1 MLPIVQGILNGD
13 KRSISRAI
21 SIIDNDESDSR
32 EIIQEIFTKTGRGR
46 TIGFTGAGGAG
57 KSTLIGK
64 LAHEFQKMG
73 HKVAVLAID
82 PSSPITGGAI
92 LGDRVR
98 MLSSIDDGIYMRS
111 MASRG
116 AEGGVSDS
124 LRNVIRI
131 LDAAGYDTILVESVG
146 AGQLEIEIS
155 RVVNITVV
163 LFTPNTGDGIQAIK
177 AGLTEIGDFYVVNK
191 SDLEGASLLYRIL
204 LDLIA
209 EGSNKQVLKCSAKT
223 GKGITELVM
232 LLHQS
237 LNQEKY
243 LQKERVMIES
253 ELQDMIL
260 NIMKEK
266 SMEIMLR
273 SRQYGE
279 YIKMI
284 LKKEIDPYSAA
295 AKFSDT
301 LLMCEEGVG
310 NKKWSKN

>member
-1 MLPIVQGILNGD
+1 MLPIVEGILKGD

-21 SIIDNDESDSR
+21 SIIDNDEPDSR
-32 EIIQEIFTKTGRGR
+32 GIIQEIFNKTGGGR

-64 LAHEFQKMG
+64 LAHEFQKMD
-73 HKVAVLAID
+73 HKVAVLAVD

-98 MLSSIDDGIYMRS
+98 MISSIDNGIYMRS

-155 RVVNITVV
+155 KVVNITVV

-191 SDLEGASLLYRIL
+191 SDLEGSSFMYSIL
-204 LDLIA
+204 LELIA
-209 EGSNKQVLKCSAKT
+209 EGSKKQVLKCSAKT
-223 GKGITELVM
+223 GTGIKELAM

-243 LQKERVMIES
+243 LQKERIMVES

-266 SMEIMLR
+266 SMEIMLQ
-273 SRQYGE
+273 SRQYSE

-295 AKFSDT
+295 AKFSDS
-301 LLMCEEGVG
+301 LLLCEGGVG
-310 NKKWSKN
+310 NKKWLKK

>member
-1 MLPIVQGILNGD
+1 MKGD

-21 SIIDNDESDSR
+21 SIIDNDEAESR
-32 EIIQEIFTKTGRGR
+32 GIIQEIFNKTGRGK

-64 LAHEFQKMG
+64 LAGEFQRMG
-73 HKVAVLAID
+73 HRVAVLAVD

-98 MLSSIDDGIYMRS
+98 MIPSITDEIYMRS

-146 AGQLEIEIS
+146 AGQLEVEIS
-155 RVVNITVV
+155 RIVDITVV

-177 AGLTEIGDFYVVNK
+177 AGLTEIGDFYIVNK
-191 SDLEGASLLYRIL
+191 SDIDGSSVVYSII

-209 EGSNKQVLKCSAKT
+209 AGSDKHVLKCSAKS
-223 GKGITELVM
+223 GKGVKELA
-232 LLHQS
+232 LTLHES

-243 LQKERVMIES
+243 LKKERTMVEA

-260 NIMKEK
+260 NIVKEK
-266 SMEIMLR
+266 SIEIMLN
-273 SRQYGE
+273 SKQYNE
-279 YIKMI
+279 FIDMI

-295 AKFSDT
+295 SKFSDG
-301 LLMCEEGVG
+301 LFLYERGVG
-310 NKKWSKN
+310 N

>member
-1 MLPIVQGILNGD
+1 MLPIVEGILKGD

-21 SIIDNDESDSR
+21 SIIDNDEPDSLG
-32 EIIQEIFTKTGRGR
+32 IIQEIFNKTGGGK

-64 LAHEFQKMG
+64 LADQFQKMG
-73 HKVAVLAID
+73 HKVAVLAVD

-98 MLSSIDDGIYMRS
+98 MISAIGNGIYMRS
-111 MASRG
+111 LASRG

-191 SDLEGASLLYRIL
+191 SDLEGSSFMYSIL
-204 LDLIA
+204 LELIA
-209 EGSNKQVLKCSAKT
+209 EGSKKQVLKCSAKT
-223 GKGITELVM
+223 GKGIRELAM

-243 LQKERVMIES
+243 VQKERIMVES

-266 SMEIMLR
+266 SMEIMLQ
-273 SRQYGE
+273 SKQYNE

-301 LLMCEEGVG
+301 LLLCEGGSG
-310 NKKWSKN
+310 NKKWSKK